1 MEFISSDSNIWLDF
15 NAINRLDAPFLI
27 KDIYTFLISRDTLED
42 ELITPIDLGE
52 KLTSYGLIKT
62 ELTNEEFLLSIQLK
76 EKYTSLSVYD
86 TFALAIAKLRGIIL
100 LSGDG
105 PLRKAAKREKVEV
118 HGTLWVVDQLW
129 AKRRLQGEEY
139 KTLLAQL
146 ENHCGKEVR
155 LPLDE
160 ILKRIKELY

>member
-1 MEFISSDSNIWLDF
+1 MQFISSDTSVWIDF
-15 NAINRLDAPFLI
+15 STIGFLQAPFLLNDQFTYMMVGDSI
-27 KDIYTFLISRDTLED
+27 DA
-42 ELITPIDLGE
+42 ELLYPLALRTDLL
-52 KLTSYGLIKT
+52 KYGLHRTDLT
-62 ELTNEEFLLSIQLK
+62 EEEYQLAIRFTTIYPQLSAYDRFALSI
-76 EKYTSLSVYD
+76 
-86 TFALAIAKLRGIIL
+86 AKVRKIIL
-100 LSGDG
+100 LTGDG
-105 PLRKAAKREKVEV
+105 RLRKAALQEKVEV

>member
-118 HGTLWVVDQLW
+118 HGTIWIID
-129 AKRRLQGEEY
+129 RLLEEERVSNSDY
-139 KTLLAQL
+139 RSILQELLS
-146 ENHCGKEVR
+146 HCGKDR
-155 LPLDE
+155 YLPLSE
-160 ILKRIKELY
+160 IQKRLNKF